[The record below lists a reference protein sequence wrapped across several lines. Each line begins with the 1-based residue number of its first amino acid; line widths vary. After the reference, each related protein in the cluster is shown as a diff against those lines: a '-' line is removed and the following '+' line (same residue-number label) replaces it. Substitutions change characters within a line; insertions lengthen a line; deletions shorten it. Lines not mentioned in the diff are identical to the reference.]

1 MATHKYDHYATGTHF
16 LAMGVWRLCVSTA
29 AGLQERYR
37 RTDQPTTHSVTLH
50 TPTNTV
56 RQAGDLYSSTQNRK
70 PAIP

>member
-1 MATHKYDHYATGTHF
+1 
-16 LAMGVWRLCVSTA
+16 MGVWRLCISTA
-29 AGLQERYR
+29 AGLHKKRYR
-37 RTDQPTTHSVTLH
+37 WTDKPTTHSVTLH

>member
-1 MATHKYDHYATGTHF
+1 MIV
-16 LAMGVWRLCVSTA
+16 L
-29 AGLQERYR
+29 LQETVSLPWACGVFASAQLQGYKKRYK